1 MGLPGDVRQTCQS
14 GVGKTAVQSHSH
26 ERTDRIAIL
35 KQRDAI
41 CFFICR
47 GSGVLSFSHG
57 RRTSVDAAAPVIGFV
72 IGIADGIHAFP
83 PIHLSCRFSSA
94 AMAIS
99 FVS

>member
-14 GVGKTAVQSHSH
+14 GVGKTAGQSHSH
-26 ERTDRIAIL
+26 ERTDRIAFV
-35 KQRDAI
+35 KQRGAI

-47 GSGVLSFSHG
+47 GSGVPRFTRG
-57 RRTSVDAAAPVIGFV
+57 RRMPVDAAVPVIGYV